1 MPLAD
6 MKDDLPEA
14 KGLGLGAETSAVMG
28 LRGATDPEGRRWY
41 RDLHIPTWV
50 WLGADAVRLQALLAR
65 LAVAQ
70 GPRTRDDWLDTAVG
84 HRPGNWIYEWS
95 QEGAQ
100 CQVRGRELLTHG
112 DHDGARTALLRAAH
126 YYTIASYPH
135 IRGDRLA
142 HEAMTLAISCYRDAG
157 KLFPHPLKVMEVDV
171 GGKPLVMHLHLP
183 PQCDEAVPAVLLCGG
198 GDQLQTG
205 FYRFFSSGLAAAGI
219 ALITL
224 DLPGVGLAERWPLS
238 EDYDHLYRA
247 ALEAVAANP
256 QFDSRR
262 LALLGI
268 RLGGTAAVRAAL
280 THSELLRAC
289 VTIGAPVHDLFVDAS
304 LIARLTPMV
313 RDQLASRLRLDAT
326 AISGLSALLQPLSL
340 VRQGLLG
347 RRPLNLPLLAIGVA
361 QDPAASVAD
370 TERISRC
377 SRHGR
382 QLQISGSLH
391 DRLAQALA
399 SACSYLI
406 EQLR

>member
-28 LRGATDPEGRRWY
+28 LRGPTDPDGRRWY

-70 GPRTRDDWLDTAVG
+70 SPRTRDDWLDTAVG
-84 HRPGNWIYEWS
+84 HRPGNWIYEWN
-95 QEGAQ
+95 QEGAR
-100 CQVRGRELLTHG
+100 CQARGRELLAN
-112 DHDGARTALLRAAH
+112 DDRDGARTALLRAAH
-126 YYTIASYPH
+126 YYTISSYPH
-135 IRGDRLA
+135 IRGDRIA
-142 HEAMTLAISCYRDAG
+142 HEAVTLAVSCYREAG
-157 KLFPHPLKVMEVDV
+157 KLFPHPLKVLDVDV
-171 GGKPLVMHLHLP
+171 GGKALPLHVHLP

-224 DLPGVGLAERWPLS
+224 DMPGVGLSERWPLT

-262 LALLGI
+262 LALLGV

-289 VTIGAPVHDLFVDAS
+289 VTIAAPVHDLFVDGAQ
-304 LIARLTPMV
+304 INRLTPMV
-313 RDQLASRLRLDAT
+313 RDQLASRLRIDAV
-326 AISGLSALLQPLSL
+326 AMAGLPVLMQPLSL

-347 RRPLNLPLLAIGVA
+347 RRPLDLPLLAIGVA
-361 QDPAASVAD
+361 EDPAVSAAD
-370 TERISRC
+370 TERIARSSRK
-377 SRHGR
+377 G
-382 QLQISGSLH
+382 QQQVITGTLH

-399 SACSYLI
+399 AACTYLA